1 MKPEDSL
8 DREQH
13 DYTSAML
20 LRSGVNSMFLDRYFS
35 PGEPLLPPDASAYL
49 RDSNSR
55 LIELTKQYT
64 SFSNDCIQHSQWN
77 EKYVAQD
84 IPLWAFR
91 GDCGFVWQQ
100 RDFNLPVNYILTYQ
114 YLLANGQAD
123 LLRLLTEDE
132 LFGVYAIKSGTG
144 WITRDRLDS
153 VSELWFLERHLNI
166 SRHTKLHILDIG
178 AGYGRFAHRLLQA
191 YDTARVSC
199 VDAIARSTFLCE
211 YYLSFRDVQR
221 RSRVIPLPYVESNSD
236 LATADLAV
244 NIHSFS
250 ECPIT
255 AIRWWLVLLK
265 SWRVRHLMI
274 VPNQDQHRGTRL
286 LSKELN
292 GTRCDFRKEIENAGY
307 RLVVAEPKYLD
318 PSVHDFGITPT
329 HYFLFQLRTGR

>member
-1 MKPEDSL
+1 MKLEDRL
-8 DREQH
+8 NREQRDH
-13 DYTSAML
+13 ISAML
-20 LRSGVNSMFLDRYFS
+20 LRAGVNSTFLERYFS
-35 PGEPLLPPDASAYL
+35 PCEPLLPPDASAYL
-49 RDSNSR
+49 HDSNSR
-55 LIELTKQYT
+55 LIELTNQYK
-64 SFSNDCIQHSQWN
+64 SLSNNCVQHSQWN
-77 EKYVAQD
+77 EKYVAND

-100 RDFNLPVNYILTYQ
+100 RDFNLPVSYIVTYQ
-114 YLLANGQAD
+114 YLLANGRAD

-132 LFGVYAIKSGTG
+132 LFGVYAIKSGAG

-153 VSELWFLERHLNI
+153 VSELWFLERHLNM
-166 SRHTKLHILDIG
+166 SGRPKLHILDIG

-191 YDTARVSC
+191 YDNAEVSC

-221 RSRVIPLPYVESNSD
+221 CSRVIPLPYVETDSD

-250 ECPIT
+250 ECPVA
-255 AIRWWLVLLK
+255 AIRWWLALLK
-265 SWRVRHLMI
+265 NWRVPHLMI

-286 LSKELN
+286 LSNEPN
-292 GTRCDFRKEIENAGY
+292 GTRCDFKKEIENAGY

-318 PSVHDFGITPT
+318 PAVQDFGITPT
-329 HYFLFQLRTGR
+329 HYFLFELGTGR